1 MLRRG
6 LKCAFYTDADGVPFI
21 KIHFKNQTFPIPAV
35 SDIND
40 VIKLLDRFINGQLS
54 ILEIEILHQWVSDN
68 HAMMP
73 RVQFQKQIQG
83 QDQNKIDDVPRAG
96 NTDSDKENNNKHV
109 QVDLITQIIE
119 RFRLKLFKDEYD
131 IPHSTV
137 LVNEHL
143 EILPINGSKFEK

>member
-1 MLRRG
+1 
-6 LKCAFYTDADGVPFI
+6 
-21 KIHFKNQTFPIPAV
+21 
-35 SDIND
+35 
-40 VIKLLDRFINGQLS
+40 
-54 ILEIEILHQWVSDN
+54 
-68 HAMMP
+68 MMP
-73 RVQFQKQIQG
+73 RVRFQKQIQG